1 MYINQGRTYLV
12 KKLDLAAKVAVC
24 QEADVKYYTKTRD
37 LTDVHILGGQFVSL
51 GHLSYLNV
59 LIDLR

>member
-1 MYINQGRTYLV
+1 M

-37 LTDVHILGGQFVSL
+37 MTDVHILGGQFVSL
-51 GHLSYLNV
+51 GYLSYLNV
-59 LIDLR
+59 FIDLR